1 MNLRRYPAPRS
12 STFCK
17 NAYVATKLEALYL
30 QALAPSRYE
39 SGEKVGL
46 RGPPRRVGLS
56 RLTGCSLVGAIAV
69 RNALILAD

>member
-17 NAYVATKLEALYL
+17 NDYVAAQLEALYL
-30 QALAPSRYE
+30 QALATSRDE

-46 RGPPRRVGLS
+46 AAR
-56 RLTGCSLVGAIAV
+56 
-69 RNALILAD
+69 